1 MEPMYI
7 GVLATIGGVL
17 LGVLLGQLAG
27 RHEERKRWERTLLER
42 AGLTDRGAR
51 DRVLSQA
58 LDKSDPMRH
67 ERLEQAIEAIAMEV
81 ERIAEG
87 QRHVTRLLGER
98 GLPKGLDSPRASRTP
113 TPGAIR
119 SVTAPSA

>member
-17 LGVLLGQLAG
+17 LGALLGQLAG
-27 RHEERKRWERTLLER
+27 RFEERKRWERTLLER
-42 AGLTDRGAR
+42 AGLTDRGER
-51 DRVLSQA
+51 DRALSQA

-67 ERLEQAIEAIAMEV
+67 ERLEQAIESIALEV

-87 QRHVTRLLGER
+87 QRNVTRVLGER
-98 GLPKGLDSPRASRTP
+98 GLSKGLESARTLRP
-113 TPGAIR
+113 STPVPVR
-119 SVTAPSA
+119 SVTASSA